1 MAKKENLNSPVVV
14 QAASSA
20 DHGRLQNPLLLSAR
34 ASNCRPLMGTVTAQN
49 PTSACGV
56 LRGQILRLTI
66 VCRQY
71 SKMQRRRRIA
81 VRVIVIMF
89 THVASVTTNCRVPIP
104 ATGCPLARRR
114 SPVRRRPS
122 SHGLTSGR
130 DLRSEPSALVSL
142 GGRRRPSRIDRICV
156 EPDCAAR
163 SLPSTARGDAR
174 VAGRRVSAQ
183 PHGLR
188 YCVLRAISRVA
199 EAAVTSEA
207 KSGRSSLI
215 SPRALLMPDTPVYSR
230 LNSCA
235 SDAKLP
241 GLCQCEAAKG
251 ARMAKS
257 VEDRGRGARM
267 ARRDEAAYCR

>member
-89 THVASVTTNCRVPIP
+89 THVASVTTNCRVPTP
-104 ATGCPLARRR
+104 ATGCPVARRR

-130 DLRSEPSALVSL
+130 DLRSEPSALGSL

-163 SLPSTARGDAR
+163 ALPSTARGDAR
-174 VAGRRVSAQ
+174 VAVRRVSAQ

-215 SPRALLMPDTPVYSR
+215 TVT
-230 LNSCA
+230 
-235 SDAKLP
+235 
-241 GLCQCEAAKG
+241 G
-251 ARMAKS
+251 S
-257 VEDRGRGARM
+257 VERSC
-267 ARRDEAAYCR
+267 RRSAQRY